1 VTTPTGVGAPPPSG
15 TPTATP
21 TPPLPELRLR
31 LPGAWW
37 QIPLTDHGAA
47 RAAVRELVTSRLAGD
62 ELAKVRIAAERRFLG
77 GLEQAIAGDGL
88 ALHVALTIV
97 PGIPI
102 PISALVLQPA
112 QQLTPAIGTSP
123 EATMRVLA
131 AGLERHGEIHRFATA
146 ESEVARRVRRAPM
159 SPQVEGADDVDQ
171 LTVEYFLTVPGT
183 KRFLLVVFSAPLG
196 ELRDVL
202 VDLFDSIVRVSY
214 WHRPAE

>member
-1 VTTPTGVGAPPPSG
+1 MTTPSGGGAPPPSG
-15 TPTATP
+15 TRATVA
-21 TPPLPELRLR
+21 TPLPELRLR

-37 QIPLTDHGAA
+37 QIPLTDHDAA
-47 RAAVRELVTSRLAGD
+47 RAAVRELVTARLAGD
-62 ELAKVRIAAERRFLG
+62 ELAKVRIAAERRFLA

-97 PGIPI
+97 PGVPI
-102 PISALVLQPA
+102 PISVLVLQPE

-123 EATMRVLA
+123 AATMEVLA
-131 AGLERHGEIHRFATA
+131 SGLERHGEVHRFATT

-159 SPQVEGADDVDQ
+159 SSQVEGADDVDQ

-196 ELRDVL
+196 ELGDVL

-214 WHRPAE
+214 WRRPAE